1 MKALGGVVDFLRSS
15 HLVRRKKL
23 ASPQSIKTKAAE
35 KKALGQQ
42 CLTTVSIQEADNFI
56 QEATQFPT
64 RSLMNSSKTVTTNC
78 NNKHKS
84 LDSTDWIPTVR
95 LLTTIRHFSKS
106 RPLRLLGLDLSLFF
120 FFFFLFFLQFIH
132 CTPIVCVW
140 RDCMTTWWR
149 RHGARLDLLVGLFVS
164 VSLLEAVRPLVPI
177 SPLHFDKRHS
187 IAGWKNFC
195 HFSFLSTIQ
204 RLEIVPVVPQTCS
217 RDSDSRYRRNGLVPT
232 TSMKEKDVQ
241 RNRPDHAEWDTADLQ
256 SFFFLP
262 FFLGKN
268 CYYSTIFLS
277 SSREGFP
284 WEKLGEIVFPCICV
298 FFYSLCVCEKGGKRW
313 ILDHFFGWPHTVQT
327 CAAGYLSSQHTLGK
341 TYAVNLVG
349 LSVHQNEINAPL
361 SCLRRLLPH

>member
-120 FFFFLFFLQFIH
+120 SSSF
-132 CTPIVCVW
+132 
-140 RDCMTTWWR
+140 
-149 RHGARLDLLVGLFVS
+149 
-164 VSLLEAVRPLVPI
+164 
-177 SPLHFDKRHS
+177 
-187 IAGWKNFC
+187 
-195 HFSFLSTIQ
+195 FSFSNSS
-204 RLEIVPVVPQTCS
+204 IV
-217 RDSDSRYRRNGLVPT
+217 RR
-232 TSMKEKDVQ
+232 S
-241 RNRPDHAEWDTADLQ
+241 
-256 SFFFLP
+256 
-262 FFLGKN
+262 
-268 CYYSTIFLS
+268 
-277 SSREGFP
+277 
-284 WEKLGEIVFPCICV
+284 CV
-298 FFYSLCVCEKGGKRW
+298 FDVIVW
-313 ILDHFFGWPHTVQT
+313 
-327 CAAGYLSSQHTLGK
+327 QHDGD
-341 TYAVNLVG
+341 G
-349 LSVHQNEINAPL
+349 ME
-361 SCLRRLLPH
+361 RD

>member
-1 MKALGGVVDFLRSS
+1 METAWSETRPTGGVVCVRVTVGGCPSS
-15 HLVRRKKL
+15 CTNLSSTFWQTPFNRRLKKL
-23 ASPQSIKTKAAE
+23 
-35 KKALGQQ
+35 
-42 CLTTVSIQEADNFI
+42 
-56 QEATQFPT
+56 
-64 RSLMNSSKTVTTNC
+64 
-78 NNKHKS
+78 
-84 LDSTDWIPTVR
+84 
-95 LLTTIRHFSKS
+95 
-106 RPLRLLGLDLSLFF
+106 LS
-120 FFFFLFFLQFIH
+120 FL
-132 CTPIVCVW
+132 
-140 RDCMTTWWR
+140 
-149 RHGARLDLLVGLFVS
+149 LFVYNS
-164 VSLLEAVRPLVPI
+164 EAGDCSRRPPNL
-177 SPLHFDKRHS
+177 
-187 IAGWKNFC
+187 
-195 HFSFLSTIQ
+195 Q
-204 RLEIVPVVPQTCS
+204 R